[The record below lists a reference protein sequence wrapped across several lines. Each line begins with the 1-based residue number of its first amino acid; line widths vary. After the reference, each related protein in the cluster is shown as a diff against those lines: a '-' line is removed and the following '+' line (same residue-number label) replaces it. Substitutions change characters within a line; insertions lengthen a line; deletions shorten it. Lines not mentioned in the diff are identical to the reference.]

1 MLYLRVKCKVAS
13 SDKVSRGCN
22 METEEWLDNEIRE
35 ATERIRILREYFDE
49 DDKEIIDSDGEK

>member
-1 MLYLRVKCKVAS
+1 
-13 SDKVSRGCN
+13 